1 METFEKEKQIIQYLD
16 KKYVIKEN
24 CFITKYGDEH
34 HWGYEIAEELPKIFS
49 FDFEFCKTVLTQ
61 WAFDNDLDRKN
72 LDKAWGS
79 KKLKVKW
86 SPETAQELQLQY
98 GITTAEEQLTK
109 IMSEEIAKEIDAEI
123 LSDLR
128 EQLTKPD
135 DLLGVVK
142 CLGYELDSNMTW
154 DPITL
159 MFRNRKHFV
168 STKYHDMLHE
178 RQNNPLWQDWIRT
191 RKQD

>member
-49 FDFEFCKTVLTQ
+49 FEFEFCKIVLTQ
-61 WAFDNDLDRKN
+61 WAIDNDLDRKN

-86 SPETAQELQLQY
+86 SPEMAQELQLQY

-109 IMSEEIAKEIDAEI
+109 MLADEIAKEIDAEI

-128 EQLTKPD
+128 EQLSKAD
-135 DLLGVVK
+135 DLFGVVK
-142 CLGYELDSNMTW
+142 CLGYEPTLTTY
-154 DPITL
+154 DPNS
-159 MFRNRKHFV
+159 FVPRKQFV

-191 RKQD
+191 SELD